1 MIISEEIIKPIE
13 ILEPEEIAWLSNT
26 NFSKS
31 DHVTQYL
38 RYLETQ
44 ARIAVETQTNFSLVK
59 KRITGRHINTS
70 IPITYKPFS
79 DTQTVSVKLIT
90 NKNKDGQKV
99 ACDVVFGQTRSNGY
113 IIVNVSK
120 LTDEQKIMLGINNT
134 NIIENQR
141 KYFKESKYYF
151 EFSYVVGPDDPKK
164 ILTVHK
170 NLLIKYIKFFAS
182 SSDNGKLLSQD
193 ISQYKSYNPLIIS
206 KI

>member
-1 MIISEEIIKPIE
+1 MIISEEIIGTTE
-13 ILEPEEIAWLSNT
+13 ILEAQEIAWLSNT
-26 NFSKS
+26 NFS
-31 DHVTQYL
+31 DVEHVIQYL

-44 ARIAVETQTNFSLVK
+44 ARIALETQTNFLLVK

-90 NKNKDGQKV
+90 NKNKDGQEV
-99 ACDVVFGQTRSNGY
+99 AYDVLFGQTRSNGC
-113 IIVNVSK
+113 IVVNVSK

-141 KYFKESKYYF
+141 KYFKESKYCF
-151 EFSYVVGPDDPKK
+151 EFSYAVGPDDPKK
-164 ILTVHK
+164 ILTAHK

-182 SSDNGKLLSQD
+182 SADNSKLLSQD
-193 ISQYKSYNPLIIS
+193 ISQCKSYNPLIIS

>member
-1 MIISEEIIKPIE
+1 M
-13 ILEPEEIAWLSNT
+13 
-26 NFSKS
+26 
-31 DHVTQYL
+31 
-38 RYLETQ
+38 
-44 ARIAVETQTNFSLVK
+44 K